1 MRTILLVMIFSV
13 ACCAGS
19 VLGTWRMVRAQSR
32 FDGVD
37 QPLSLTVCLE
47 PHAKGTV
54 FTLDRLEA
62 DGRTTS
68 SSTILYFD
76 GAPREFQDFACS
88 GTQSSRWSDQ
98 RTMEIRRVCATSE
111 SIWLIRRS
119 AADSKE
125 LTIEVSGTR
134 HGGSSH
140 SWHLVLKKQ

>member
-1 MRTILLVMIFSV
+1 MD
-13 ACCAGS
+13 
-19 VLGTWRMVRAQSR
+19 RARSR

-37 QPLSLTVCLE
+37 QPLSLTVRLE
-47 PHAKGTV
+47 PHAKGHV

-98 RTMEIRRVCATSE
+98 RTMEIRRVCTSSE
-111 SIWLIRRS
+111 SIWLIRGS

-125 LTIEVSGTR
+125 LTIEVTDTR
-134 HGGSSH
+134 HGGATRG
-140 SWHLVLKKQ
+140 WHLVLKKQ